1 MKPGSEHSS
10 LPIDDSHILHD
21 ENGFLHDV
29 ERSSP
34 SLPTPIDHASV
45 DTEVTYPEGGRDAW
59 LVVLGAWCGLIASLG
74 IYNTAGVFEV
84 VISKVILPEDSPS
97 TIGWIFSV
105 YAFVNWACGVQIGP
119 TFDAMGPRALM
130 IAGTICTLVGIFSL
144 SVCTGKISFPCS
156 MYRLSLL
163 ESAEINISLIFFKA
177 LLITNSNIEYYQIL
191 LSFSILTGIGSSL
204 LLTPSIACVA
214 HWFMERRG
222 LASGI
227 AFIGSGAGGVLFP
240 LMIQSLLPQVGWGW
254 SIRILGLELLVLCAI
269 SVAFCRSRVPP
280 SKGAATTWR
289 DTLPDPRIFLD
300 ETGAMAATTAGVL
313 LTDLAYSIPITYVPI
328 YYIDRQH
335 LPHKEALTGLAAFA
349 YQLLAILNAASCVGR
364 CVAGGLADRF
374 GRYNTM
380 IVSLFLCTASV
391 LCFWLPD
398 ILVPGLDNSG
408 LLVGF
413 VLLFGFVSG
422 SNVSLT
428 PICLGQLCGT
438 QEYGRYYA
446 SCFTVVA
453 LGVLVSIPIAGSL
466 LDAVEATGKERYWG
480 AALFT
485 GLSYVASFLCFLWVR
500 IRVKGW
506 NWRTKW

>member
-130 IAGTICTLVGIFSL
+130 IA
-144 SVCTGKISFPCS
+144 
-156 MYRLSLL
+156 
-163 ESAEINISLIFFKA
+163 
-177 LLITNSNIEYYQIL
+177 EYYQIL

-408 LLVGF
+408 LLVSFAELKNTGD
-413 VLLFGFVSG
+413 
-422 SNVSLT
+422 T
-428 PICLGQLCGT
+428 T
-438 QEYGRYYA
+438 QAA
-446 SCFTVVA
+446 S
-453 LGVLVSIPIAGSL
+453 
-466 LDAVEATGKERYWG
+466 R
-480 AALFT
+480 
-485 GLSYVASFLCFLWVR
+485 
-500 IRVKGW
+500 
-506 NWRTKW
+506 